1 MSDTKSHSIT
11 GKKMVKVKMSKDN
24 NQIAKTLAKLFSSLI
39 ESDKKVEVRREV
51 LAEINEF
58 EPFAL
63 YNTIIKGGKI
73 RSEVMTSECLRSFLR
88 DNHVQSINSILPQ
101 EFGRFLSSQIRAL
114 NPN

>member
-1 MSDTKSHSIT
+1 MSDTKSQSIT

-24 NQIAKTLAKLFSSLI
+24 NQIAKTLAKLFSTLI

-63 YNTIIKGGKI
+63 YNTIIKTGKI

-88 DNHVQSINSILPQ
+88 DNHV
-101 EFGRFLSSQIRAL
+101 
-114 NPN
+114 

>member
-1 MSDTKSHSIT
+1 MSDSKSHNIT
-11 GKKMVKVKMSKDN
+11 GKKIVKVKMTKAN
-24 NQIAKTLAKLFSSLI
+24 AQIAKAMAKLFSTLI

-73 RSEVMTSECLRSFLR
+73 RSEVMTSECLRTFLR
-88 DNHVQSINSILPQ
+88 DNHV
-101 EFGRFLSSQIRAL
+101 
-114 NPN
+114 

>member
-1 MSDTKSHSIT
+1 MSDKKSQSIT
-11 GKKMVKVKMSKDN
+11 GKKIVQVKMSKDN
-24 NQIAKTLAKLFSSLI
+24 NQIAKTLAKLFSTLI

-63 YNTIIKGGKI
+63 YNTIIKTGKI

-88 DNHVQSINSILPQ
+88 DNHV
-101 EFGRFLSSQIRAL
+101 
-114 NPN
+114 